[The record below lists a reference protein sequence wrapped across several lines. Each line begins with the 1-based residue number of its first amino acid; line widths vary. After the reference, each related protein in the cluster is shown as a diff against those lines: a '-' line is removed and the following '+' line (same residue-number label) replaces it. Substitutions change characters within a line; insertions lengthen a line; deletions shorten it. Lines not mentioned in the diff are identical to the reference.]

1 MNGYMGKVLMV
12 DLSQETITTKEIP
25 QNWYEDF
32 LGGEGLGVRLFYD
45 HMDPNRDA
53 LDPKTPVI
61 FATGPLNGTSAPE
74 GGRLVLVFRSPAT
87 GTLGLTNVGGHFAP
101 ALKKAGYD
109 LLLVIGKASKP
120 VWLRIK
126 DDQVSLED
134 ATALWGQRVSPTEE
148 FIKKDLGAKAQVI
161 SIGPAGEN
169 LVNFSCLMT
178 HKHRSAGRGGGGAL
192 FGSKNLKAVGVI
204 GTQDVKVADPEKLKA
219 ASKRSREE
227 IDAEAFTSGLLKP
240 FGTPG
245 FYNSISATGTLPTK
259 NWQRTTYPE
268 SHEVLGH
275 EAYHK
280 TLEVKSYA
288 CAQCYIACGR
298 KTTIKEGPY
307 AGESGGGPEYETLG
321 AFGSKCLINDVSAVA
336 KLGYDCN
343 ELGLDTISAGQ
354 VLATA
359 MEWYDR
365 GILTKENTDDIE
377 ITWGNVPAALKIV
390 KKMAYR
396 EGIGDLLAD
405 GSKKAAEKLG
415 GDAIDYAFH
424 VKGLEMAS
432 CGVRASKGEAVVHAV
447 SPRGAD
453 HLRPYA
459 SVVDAFGYLDEEL
472 GITEKQNPLDDDNKG
487 WVKPLQELSMA
498 TNLLGA
504 CLFAS
509 ICLAVKGNTWASLYT
524 SVTGRALSL
533 EDLLKAAERVIN
545 MERMIN
551 FRFGFNRKDDKLPK
565 RLLQE
570 PAVDGVGEGQ
580 VVDMEKV
587 LDSYYKAMG
596 WDIATGIP
604 KPEKLEEL
612 NLDWM
617 I

>member
-1 MNGYMGKVLMV
+1 M
-12 DLSQETITTKEIP
+12 
-25 QNWYEDF
+25 
-32 LGGEGLGVRLFYD
+32 
-45 HMDPNRDA
+45 
-53 LDPKTPVI
+53 
-61 FATGPLNGTSAPE
+61 
-74 GGRLVLVFRSPAT
+74 
-87 GTLGLTNVGGHFAP
+87 GGHFAP

-377 ITWGNVPAALKIV
+377 ITWGNVPAALEIV

-447 SPRGAD
+447 
-453 HLRPYA
+453 
-459 SVVDAFGYLDEEL
+459 
-472 GITEKQNPLDDDNKG
+472 
-487 WVKPLQELSMA
+487 
-498 TNLLGA
+498 
-504 CLFAS
+504 
-509 ICLAVKGNTWASLYT
+509 
-524 SVTGRALSL
+524 
-533 EDLLKAAERVIN
+533 
-545 MERMIN
+545 
-551 FRFGFNRKDDKLPK
+551 
-565 RLLQE
+565 
-570 PAVDGVGEGQ
+570 
-580 VVDMEKV
+580 
-587 LDSYYKAMG
+587 
-596 WDIATGIP
+596 
-604 KPEKLEEL
+604 
-612 NLDWM
+612 
-617 I
+617 

>member
-134 ATALWGQRVSPTEE
+134 ATALWGQCVSPTEE